1 MPCNGKIKQ
10 LSDMSSEEQLI
21 VQDIRNAAE
30 ILFRLTEEFS
40 NEPNE
45 IDQITLMSKYIL
57 DRANSLCATF

>member
-1 MPCNGKIKQ
+1 MPRNGKIKQ

-45 IDQITLMSKYIL
+45 IDQITLMSKYIF

>member
-1 MPCNGKIKQ
+1 MPRNGKIKQ

-45 IDQITLMSKYIL
+45 IDRITLMSKYIL

>member
-1 MPCNGKIKQ
+1 MPRNGKIKQ

-30 ILFRLTEEFS
+30 ILFRLNEEFS

>member
-1 MPCNGKIKQ
+1 MPRNGKIKQ

-21 VQDIRNAAE
+21 VQDIKNAAE

>member
-1 MPCNGKIKQ
+1 MPRNEKIKQ

>member
-1 MPCNGKIKQ
+1 MPRNGKIKQ